1 MMRLNRYLAKAGIA
15 SRRHSESIILSGR
28 VKLNGEKV
36 ISLATQVRPNIDTVT
51 VDNQRM
57 IISAVDQWYLLNK
70 PVGFLS
76 TLYDPFNR
84 PTVANLIT
92 DIPDRVFPVGRLDK
106 DTEGLLLFS
115 TDGNLS
121 YRITHPSFHFEKEYH
136 VLVKGKPTDNAL
148 RRLREGI
155 TIEGRRTAK
164 ARVAIRRFSKPGAW
178 LSIVLHEGRKRQI
191 RKMCER
197 VGHPVIRLVRVRL
210 GALEDSKL
218 PSGKWRPLTLEE
230 ICGLQPKD

>member
-1 MMRLNRYLAKAGIA
+1 MQ
-15 SRRHSESIILSGR
+15 
-28 VKLNGEKV
+28 VEKV

-92 DIPDRVFPVGRLDK
+92 DIPDRDFPVGRLDK

-115 TDGNLS
+115 TD
-121 YRITHPSFHFEKEYH
+121 
-136 VLVKGKPTDNAL
+136 
-148 RRLREGI
+148 
-155 TIEGRRTAK
+155 
-164 ARVAIRRFSKPGAW
+164 
-178 LSIVLHEGRKRQI
+178 
-191 RKMCER
+191 
-197 VGHPVIRLVRVRL
+197 
-210 GALEDSKL
+210 
-218 PSGKWRPLTLEE
+218 
-230 ICGLQPKD
+230 

>member
-1 MMRLNRYLAKAGIA
+1 MRLNRYLAKAGIA

-51 VDNQRM
+51 DDNQRM

-121 YRITHPSFHFEKEYH
+121 YRITHPSFHFDKEYH
-136 VLVKGKPTDNAL
+136 VLVKG
-148 RRLREGI
+148 
-155 TIEGRRTAK
+155 
-164 ARVAIRRFSKPGAW
+164 
-178 LSIVLHEGRKRQI
+178 
-191 RKMCER
+191 
-197 VGHPVIRLVRVRL
+197 
-210 GALEDSKL
+210 
-218 PSGKWRPLTLEE
+218 
-230 ICGLQPKD
+230 